1 MQRAACKVRG
11 LMKLYGGMNKMKKLI
26 VFIFLFTAI
35 FGLASFTNVSVEAST
50 SVPYSVTGIFDD
62 GTPEGWVNQSSN
74 SARGNTLSVAIPSG
88 QALAFGFVNGV
99 LQPNFDLNAYTLTSR
114 NKIEL
119 VFYPVDGSENPTK
132 YAVAFVDSNG
142 ELIGVEYTNTGSV
155 SDASLVMPSDRPGYV
170 VSSGQKWVSVYGSEL
185 LSSITAHTVFALNY
199 EVSGTPLGTVNITVI
214 DGEGP
219 ESAVQFNELVTVAAP
234 STKESDVFIGWVE
247 DGKTVSFDQ
256 EYTFTAIY
264 DRTLTATYASSPVTL
279 QALVTLSDPLE
290 IRSGYVTFVG
300 QFKLLPGQELIE
312 YGFLFHPTAV
322 KTLSVNSAGVV
333 VAQSSNRQTDTN
345 EYVTSFVEGT
355 YSSFSAY
362 LYYVQDSITY
372 VIYSQKNLTNESLED
387 LATPTNL
394 TINSSTELLTWD
406 AVTNASI
413 YRVYVGE
420 ETYTVTGTT
429 ELNLGSKTLDGN
441 KNYEVAVVAVGD
453 GDTFSDSV
461 MSATSTYQ
469 RVRFSDLIISEYIE
483 GSSSNK
489 YLEIYNGTGSSVDLS
504 NYNIQLFSNGA
515 STASSTSA
523 LTGTLHH
530 NQTIVYQNSAAALTL
545 PVGVTANNLVAINYN
560 GDDAIAIYKIS
571 TSSYVDIFGVI
582 GQRPSPAWT
591 SSSNSTLDKTLVR
604 KSNVYVGVSVNPSF
618 SSATGNNFD
627 TLEAEWTQYAQ
638 NTVSNIGTHTV
649 TFAITIQIPE
659 E

>member
-1 MQRAACKVRG
+1 
-11 LMKLYGGMNKMKKLI
+11 MKPYGEMNKMKKFI
-26 VFIFLFTAI
+26 VLIFLFFAI
-35 FGLASFTNVSVEAST
+35 FGLASFTDVSVDAST

-74 SARGNTLSVAIPSG
+74 SARGNTLSVTTPSG

-99 LQPNFDLNAYTLTSR
+99 LQPNFDLNSYTLTSR

-185 LSSITAHTVFALNY
+185 LSSITTHTVFALNY

-247 DGKTVSFDQ
+247 DGKTVSYDQ

-264 DRTLTATYASSPVTL
+264 DRTLTASYAPSPVTP

-362 LYYVQDSITY
+362 LYYVQDSTTY

-394 TINSSTELLTWD
+394 AINSSTELLTWD
-406 AVTNASI
+406 AVTNASA

-453 GDTFSDSV
+453 GDTYSDSN
-461 MSATSTYQ
+461 SSLLETYK
-469 RVRFSDLIISEYIE
+469 RIRFNDLVISEYIE
-483 GSSSNK
+483 GAPGNRK
-489 YLEIYNGTGSSVDLS
+489 AIEIYNGTGNTVNLSAYRIKIGANGAAFNTSPTSGFSPGNVDLH
-504 NYNIQLFSNGA
+504 NGDTFVIYNDD
-515 STASSTSA
+515 STLNDKLGPFGDVEWTG
-523 LTGTLHH
+523 LTF
-530 NQTIVYQNSAAALTL
+530 
-545 PVGVTANNLVAINYN
+545 N
-560 GDDAIAIYKIS
+560 GDDAIGLFKDNVLIDVFGTPGFDPGTGWTIGDINNATVDSVIIRKS
-571 TSSYVDIFGVI
+571 TSLSTNTTWDSNEWERVEAYVDGTSGQYTLGVHVV
-582 GQRPSPAWT
+582 
-591 SSSNSTLDKTLVR
+591 TL
-604 KSNVYVGVSVNPSF
+604 
-618 SSATGNNFD
+618 
-627 TLEAEWTQYAQ
+627 AQ
-638 NTVSNIGTHTV
+638 
-649 TFAITIQIPE
+649 TIQIPE